1 MPEVLQEL
9 EENIGKLNNVR
20 LVVNHEIE
28 TKGMILESENGIIK
42 GTQEEQFEIINNIF
56 NNVNIES
63 LDE

>member
-1 MPEVLQEL
+1 MPEVLQEI
-9 EENIGKLNNVR
+9 EGNIGKLNNVR

-42 GTQEEQFEIINNIF
+42 GTQEEQFEIINKIF